1 MGQNVCHLN
10 AFGRVVLQALA
21 QQVQCGGSRLH
32 RIRSRTGMRE
42 DAAELFCISPP
53 QAAPVKELSLASL
66 RIQVISEVG
75 FEKLMAEEQLEEDH
89 TCRCAA
95 HSSNVLRWQCA
106 GLATYTV

>member
-1 MGQNVCHLN
+1 M
-10 AFGRVVLQALA
+10 LQALA

-32 RIRSRTGMRE
+32 RISSRTGMRE
-42 DAAELFCISPP
+42 DAAKLFCISPP
-53 QAAPVKELSLASL
+53 QAAPVNELSLASL

-95 HSSNVLRWQCA
+95 HASTVLRWQ
-106 GLATYTV
+106 